1 MQNKL
6 FSKLHLGIKKSMA
19 LALAATTLISSIPTS
34 STSLAA
40 TVGTIEEVPSYTK
53 YYEPFSLDADRDG
66 KAETIWS
73 TFTYGEY
80 PQSPVTNET
89 ELAELEAMSEANW
102 YPMEN
107 PYIAYTKGSDTKQT
121 IAYGYYGNNCYLR
134 MKMADSN

>member
-40 TVGTIEEVPSYTK
+40 SVGTIEEVPSYTK

-66 KAETIWS
+66 KDETKWS
-73 TFTYGEY
+73 TFT
-80 PQSPVTNET
+80 
-89 ELAELEAMSEANW
+89 
-102 YPMEN
+102 
-107 PYIAYTKGSDTKQT
+107 
-121 IAYGYYGNNCYLR
+121 
-134 MKMADSN
+134 